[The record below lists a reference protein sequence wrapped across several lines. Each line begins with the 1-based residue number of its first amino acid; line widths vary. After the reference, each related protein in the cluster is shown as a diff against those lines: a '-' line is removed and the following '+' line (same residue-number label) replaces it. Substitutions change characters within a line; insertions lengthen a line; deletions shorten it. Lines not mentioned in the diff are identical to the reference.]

1 MRISDWSSDVCSSD
15 LFTRLCLIALVIRVT
30 IRKAVT
36 PGCDSVMEPQFLIRC
51 IDRQLAGRPN
61 VLILIRGIAASKLNL
76 FGHRSEEH
84 TSEFQSLMRHSYAVF
99 CLNKDKALPDYTS

>member
-15 LFTRLCLIALVIRVT
+15 LPSIESIKFTRLCLIALVIRVT

-36 PGCDSVMEPQFLIRC
+36 PGGDSVMEPQFLIRC

-76 FGHRSEEH
+76 FGHPTRPASLAEIGSASCRERVC
-84 TSEFQSLMRHSYAVF
+84 QSV
-99 CLNKDKALPDYTS
+99 